1 MLFPIRVCV
10 PVVVPPT
17 CCTGSRVRILRQRR
31 GPAVSLFL
39 TPVSSA
45 LLLLCRCPLTS
56 VSNSKYQWP
65 MGAAAPAVAQWIPL
79 QGICHDFVH
88 GWQWREVVRT
98 RKALRPLSGL
108 RTPPWHFLDVELVV
122 LWQLKIV
129 VVPVFECHDRAP
141 SFSLMCGANCFLLAK
156 VLQFDSSHS
165 YQATMSSSTNV
176 SGSGT
181 SYLYEFT
188 VKPRRRFLAGVSASR
203 GWYKAVNACV
213 SIDIACPGS
222 GIGPTAQM
230 PKLSHFHAPA
240 GGLYSAWM
248 QHRCISTPR

>member
-1 MLFPIRVCV
+1 MTSFMGGNGGRWSVPRKPCV
-10 PVVVPPT
+10 PFPT
-17 CCTGSRVRILRQRR
+17 CGHRHGTSLMLSLSCFGSSKSSLYRSLNATTGHQV
-31 GPAVSLFL
+31 
-39 TPVSSA
+39 
-45 LLLLCRCPLTS
+45 
-56 VSNSKYQWP
+56 
-65 MGAAAPAVAQWIPL
+65 
-79 QGICHDFVH
+79 
-88 GWQWREVVRT
+88 
-98 RKALRPLSGL
+98 
-108 RTPPWHFLDVELVV
+108 
-122 LWQLKIV
+122 
-129 VVPVFECHDRAP
+129 
-141 SFSLMCGANCFLLAK
+141 FSLMCGANCFLRAK

-181 SYLYEFT
+181 SYLYEFA

-240 GGLYSAWM
+240 GGLYSAWI